1 MLRNIPPES
10 LIIQTQAVELGGF
23 SNLCS
28 STSRSADAWMFA
40 IHEVLTSALARVQV
54 ATFIVT
60 MKFLFIFY
68 LLLASPFS
76 TL

>member
-1 MLRNIPPES
+1 MKGYLLRNILPES
-10 LIIQTQAVELGGF
+10 LIIQTQAVELSGF
-23 SNLCS
+23 SNLCF
-28 STSRSADAWMFA
+28 STSRSTDAWMFA
-40 IHEVLTSALARVQV
+40 VQKVLTSTLARVQV

-60 MKFLFIFY
+60 FIFY